1 MPVQPAGPN
10 EALLVRLR
18 LILCQRNA
26 VECAINIYMWF
37 WIPKARASSTV
48 SVSQGRDIFRL
59 VQALVRVRVEVVLF
73 LGSVRNRLP
82 PGRFAHAAG
91 VRRHD
96 GRREVGPAQRAVPV
110 LVDELDD
117 TPPVQ
122 QHRLPKPQVPAL
134 ARTGRAC
141 SRQRFGYYKRRFSL
155 SLTQYLPAMAFYD
168 LGHVAVVGG
177 YEDIALQGHHVVQRS
192 HLGGVVLEQADFP
205 RQQRLLSNLLARPRH
220 STR

>member
-1 MPVQPAGPN
+1 
-10 EALLVRLR
+10 
-18 LILCQRNA
+18 
-26 VECAINIYMWF
+26 
-37 WIPKARASSTV
+37 
-48 SVSQGRDIFRL
+48 
-59 VQALVRVRVEVVLF
+59 
-73 LGSVRNRLP
+73 
-82 PGRFAHAAG
+82 

-141 SRQRFGYYKRRFSL
+141 VPVSSTVFLSRAMPWHLSLSL

-192 HLGGVVLEQADFP
+192 HLGGVVLEKAEFP
-205 RQQRLLSNLLARPRH
+205 RQQRLLSNLLVVHTPQH
-220 STR
+220 